1 MKKIILSQIVLS
13 FVLINCQEKT
23 AENLNPKK
31 NTVTKQIVKNT
42 NSKLDFKEL
51 KFGSNVEDV
60 LKEIGLTISDNASPD
75 MSFNMLGDIEEFQF
89 PKNEKL
95 NLLIAGN
102 NILNSDNISFF
113 YSKENKKIWCYE
125 MELINHKDANE
136 VISSITKTIGSKPAY
151 FKKSV
156 NTKERPVFLDENGEP
171 ETSHIEETKEV
182 WEDAKNK
189 ATYFF
194 INTIN
199 YSKNDSI
206 LKIFVLDK
214 SSPKYKEWVSYR
226 SFDMFYNK

>member
-1 MKKIILSQIVLS
+1 MKKIILCQIVLS
-13 FVLINCQEKT
+13 FSLTNCQEKIT
-23 AENLNPKK
+23 KESNPNK
-31 NTVTKQIVKNT
+31 NAVTKQIVNKI

-51 KFGSNVEDV
+51 KFGSNVVET
-60 LKEIGLTISDNASPD
+60 LKEIGLNIDDNASPD

-89 PKNEKL
+89 PKNKKL

-113 YSKENKKIWCYE
+113 YLKENKKIWCYE
-125 MELINHKDANE
+125 MELINHKDDSE
-136 VISSITKTIGSKPAY
+136 IISSITKTIGTKPAY

-156 NTKERPVFLDENGEP
+156 NTKERPILIDENGEP
-171 ETSHIEETKEV
+171 ETDHIEETKEV
-182 WEDAKNK
+182 WEDVKNK
-189 ATYFF
+189 ITYFF

-199 YSKNDSI
+199 YSKNDSV
-206 LKIFVLDK
+206 LKIYALDK